1 MTLSGDIAAP
11 TTAQTDSMNV
21 LNPVTASNRLAS
33 RQVVNQ
39 QVRPPQ
45 QSIQPKIL
53 ESGKA
58 EVNTVSAAKPSIK
71 LRKLNSTNEIDTDC
85 KVRFKIDQQ
94 LAKFLSID
102 EWSTF
107 KEVTIGMLRYN
118 KVVGDFYDRTT
129 STFNAFKYPIFSRFF
144 PDQAKISSED
154 LKKYLLKRQ

>member
-1 MTLSGDIAAP
+1 M
-11 TTAQTDSMNV
+11 
-21 LNPVTASNRLAS
+21 
-33 RQVVNQ
+33 
-39 QVRPPQ
+39 
-45 QSIQPKIL
+45 
-53 ESGKA
+53 GKA
-58 EVNTVSAAKPSIK
+58 EAKTDIPITVSAPKPNNN
-71 LRKLNSTNEIDTDC
+71 LRKLNSTKEIDTDC

-154 LKKYLLKRQ
+154 LKKYLLKRQWTQIILLQM

>member
-1 MTLSGDIAAP
+1 MIT
-11 TTAQTDSMNV
+11 
-21 LNPVTASNRLAS
+21 
-33 RQVVNQ
+33 
-39 QVRPPQ
+39 
-45 QSIQPKIL
+45 
-53 ESGKA
+53 
-58 EVNTVSAAKPSIK
+58 
-71 LRKLNSTNEIDTDC
+71 TNEIDTDC
-85 KVRFKIDQQ
+85 KVRFKIDPQ

-144 PDQAKISSED
+144 PDQSRISSED